1 MAKKVSNA
9 NKNLKKTATKPKSRK
24 EAVGVKQ
31 TRQAT
36 KSNPPTSINHLQQIH
51 QLAWTGK
58 HAAAIE
64 AATRELTRLAK
75 SQRLRKSEM
84 DLLDLRSES
93 YIAIGKLDLAMKD
106 AREMMKL
113 VKAGGT
119 QQAALKT
126 QALNRLAFVQM
137 RLGKVND
144 AIKSARNATKLKHN
158 STQLLATSLLA
169 LSEAQ
174 FRALQSE
181 AAEQSAK
188 KAIALFEEL
197 GDLSGAGRAHWTL
210 AAAYYNLGRIGDSRH
225 AAQTALE
232 LCQQAGDGYGIGNAL
247 NVMTFTDADVAE
259 AIQHMHQAIQAFEAA
274 GYAERKGTALINLGL
289 TYASL
294 GLFVQSQR
302 LTSQAIEA
310 LRLMNAKNALAY
322 AVSNI
327 IGYEIILGMNA
338 SARQRLRELEA
349 LAADSGD
356 PFIEIA
362 VPQYKGLLAFAEG
375 DLKTAIRFYKSA
387 VKMNLIRSIKSDLT
401 ELGKVY
407 LAAHEP
413 VAALQATAK
422 AARIHQAED
431 FANIEFLPQDI
442 WWRHTQALL
451 ANHKTEEA
459 RQAHDRAYDLLLEQI
474 SNIRDVGLRRNALN
488 KVEVNRELVQY
499 WVKDGVKRKLP
510 KERLFAHLNIES
522 NLREPFQ
529 RLSNTSLRLNSLKTI
544 KDIQTFLVNEATEL
558 SGGERVMLILERTAD
573 LSRRAEEP
581 TEVGAT
587 EVYVADS
594 ILPRGEDTS
603 AVLASIKDYL
613 AQARLTRS
621 VQLILPDEK
630 KSAKNKRSGFSSGL
644 GGSRIIAPLIAQSQ
658 LLGYLYADMDALYG
672 TFDNVDRDMLGMLAN
687 HGAVALDNVG
697 LLEGLEQKVEE
708 RTTQLQERVVEL
720 QIINSIQ
727 QGLAAELDFQTIVD
741 LVGDKLREVF
751 DISNMG
757 DMGIRWYD
765 EKTNLIH
772 SLYEYEHGKRLVV
785 DPLPPLPNGIFE
797 AHQKTRQPIVFNSF
811 ADYQKYN
818 AALIAGTDLSK
829 SFVSVPIVS
838 KDRVLGTIS
847 LENFERE
854 NAYGES
860 EVRLLTT
867 IAASLGTALENA
879 RLFDETQR
887 LFKAEQERVAELQII
902 NSVQQGL
909 ASKLDVN
916 AIHNLVG
923 KQLHDVFPKADL
935 TLALFDPETDMLSAP
950 YMVERGKYLNLPPI
964 KVERKGFFKELF
976 NEQKIIFINQ
986 NMHEEMKKRGI
997 KTQRGAPL
1005 PKSTL
1010 WIPLVTDKK
1019 VRGIVRLQDMEHE
1032 NAFSESDVRLLQT
1045 LANSMSVALENARL
1059 FDETQRLL
1067 KETEERNAE
1076 LAIINSVQAA
1086 LAAELNIQGIY
1097 DAVGDKI
1104 REIFNQRDVGIRIYD
1119 PKTNMIHFPYMYDG
1133 GERISLSSQPLPE
1146 TGFSRYVISARKT
1159 LVINENADEESKK
1172 YGSYTIPGTLDKEKS
1187 ILMVPLVT
1195 GEQCRGLIDIN
1206 DYETEHAFSE
1216 SDVRLLETLANS
1228 MSVALENAR
1237 LFDEIQR
1244 RERENIALLDI
1255 SRDISSTLETS
1266 TVLEGIATHAMSV
1279 LNGELSGLFL
1289 PEGNAGVYR
1298 AIAAF
1303 GIEAENL
1310 KDDTINLGE
1319 GILGNI
1325 AKNKIGEIVNNVNN
1339 DPRAIQ
1345 IAGTGINLDEHLLA
1359 VPLLANDELV
1369 GLMAVWRNGKNK
1381 EFLESELHFLNGLA
1395 RQAVIAVQNAK
1406 LFDEAQEART
1416 IAEHANQA
1424 KSAFLA
1430 TMSHELRT
1438 PLNAIIG
1445 FTRIVRKK
1453 ADDVLEDKQKDNLD
1467 KVLSSAEHLLGL
1479 INTVLDI
1486 AKIEA
1491 GKMDVVASNFSIN
1504 ALVDQCFNTAQP
1516 LVKSTVKFEKQ
1527 NDITLPLIYSDQNK
1541 IKQIIL
1547 NLLSNAAKFTHQGEI
1562 KISLTHADSIFK
1574 IDVSDT
1580 GIGMN
1585 AEALSKIF
1593 EEFQQADS
1601 STTRKYGGTGLG
1613 LSISRNLAHLLGGDL
1628 TVVSEVDQGSTFT
1641 LTLPIQFVDKKSAP
1655 ASDVQIDSAPQK

>member
-1 MAKKVSNA
+1 M
-9 NKNLKKTATKPKSRK
+9 
-24 EAVGVKQ
+24 
-31 TRQAT
+31 
-36 KSNPPTSINHLQQIH
+36 
-51 QLAWTGK
+51 
-58 HAAAIE
+58 
-64 AATRELTRLAK
+64 
-75 SQRLRKSEM
+75 
-84 DLLDLRSES
+84 
-93 YIAIGKLDLAMKD
+93 
-106 AREMMKL
+106 
-113 VKAGGT
+113 
-119 QQAALKT
+119 
-126 QALNRLAFVQM
+126 
-137 RLGKVND
+137 
-144 AIKSARNATKLKHN
+144 
-158 STQLLATSLLA
+158 
-169 LSEAQ
+169 
-174 FRALQSE
+174 
-181 AAEQSAK
+181 
-188 KAIALFEEL
+188 
-197 GDLSGAGRAHWTL
+197 
-210 AAAYYNLGRIGDSRH
+210 
-225 AAQTALE
+225 
-232 LCQQAGDGYGIGNAL
+232 
-247 NVMTFTDADVAE
+247 
-259 AIQHMHQAIQAFEAA
+259 
-274 GYAERKGTALINLGL
+274 
-289 TYASL
+289 
-294 GLFVQSQR
+294 
-302 LTSQAIEA
+302 
-310 LRLMNAKNALAY
+310 
-322 AVSNI
+322 
-327 IGYEIILGMNA
+327 
-338 SARQRLRELEA
+338 
-349 LAADSGD
+349 
-356 PFIEIA
+356 
-362 VPQYKGLLAFAEG
+362 
-375 DLKTAIRFYKSA
+375 
-387 VKMNLIRSIKSDLT
+387 
-401 ELGKVY
+401 
-407 LAAHEP
+407 
-413 VAALQATAK
+413 
-422 AARIHQAED
+422 
-431 FANIEFLPQDI
+431 
-442 WWRHTQALL
+442 
-451 ANHKTEEA
+451 
-459 RQAHDRAYDLLLEQI
+459 
-474 SNIRDVGLRRNALN
+474 GLRRNALN

-544 KDIQTFLVNEATEL
+544 RDIQTFLVNEATEL
-558 SGGERVMLILERTAD
+558 SGGERVMLILEKESSEA
-573 LSRRAEEP
+573 
-581 TEVGAT
+581 
-587 EVYVADS
+587 YIADS
-594 ILPRGEDTS
+594 ILPRGEDAS

-613 AQARLTRS
+613 AQTRLTRT

-630 KSAKNKRSGFSSGL
+630 KSAKKKKSGFSSGL

-672 TFDNVDRDMLGMLAN
+672 TFDNVDRNMLGMLAN
-687 HGAVALDNVG
+687 HGAAALDNVG

-785 DPLPPLPNGIFE
+785 EPLPPLPNGIFE

-818 AALIAGTDLSK
+818 ATLIADTDLSK

-838 KDRVLGTIS
+838 KDRVVGTVS

-860 EVRLLTT
+860 ELRLLTT

-887 LFKAEQERVAELQII
+887 LL
-902 NSVQQGL
+902 
-909 ASKLDVN
+909 
-916 AIHNLVG
+916 
-923 KQLHDVFPKADL
+923 
-935 TLALFDPETDMLSAP
+935 
-950 YMVERGKYLNLPPI
+950 
-964 KVERKGFFKELF
+964 
-976 NEQKIIFINQ
+976 KI
-986 NMHEEMKKRGI
+986 
-997 KTQRGAPL
+997 
-1005 PKSTL
+1005 
-1010 WIPLVTDKK
+1010 
-1019 VRGIVRLQDMEHE
+1019 
-1032 NAFSESDVRLLQT
+1032 
-1045 LANSMSVALENARL
+1045 
-1059 FDETQRLL
+1059 
-1067 KETEERNAE
+1067 TEERAAE
-1076 LAIINSVQAA
+1076 LAIINSVQRG
-1086 LAAELNIQGIY
+1086 LASKLDMQAIYEL
-1097 DAVGDKI
+1097 VGDKLCDVFDSQDLDIRLLNPQSGLVDFVYI
-1104 REIFNQRDVGIRIYD
+1104 REHGKRIQVD
-1119 PKTNMIHFPYMYDG
+1119 PAAFIGVSKRVI
-1133 GERISLSSQPLPE
+1133 ESQQPLI
-1146 TGFSRYVISARKT
+1146 V
-1159 LVINENADEESKK
+1159 NENMMQFSQES
-1172 YGSYTIPGTLDKEKS
+1172 GLIVIPGTDMEKS
-1187 ILMVPLVT
+1187 LMAVPITAGNKAIGLVYI
-1195 GEQCRGLIDIN
+1195 GN
-1206 DYETEHAFSE
+1206 YEKEHAFGESE
-1216 SDVRLLETLANS
+1216 LRLLQTVTNA

-1266 TVLEGIATHAMSV
+1266 TVLEGIATHAKNV

-1289 PEGNAGVYR
+1289 PEEQGQMFR
-1298 AIAAF
+1298 AIAAV
-1303 GIEAENL
+1303 GDEAENL
-1310 KDDTINLGE
+1310 KDETINLGE

-1325 AKNKIGEIVNNVNN
+1325 AKNKIGEIINNVNN
-1339 DPRAIQ
+1339 DSRAIQ

-1381 EFLESELHFLNGLA
+1381 EFLENELHFLNGLA

-1406 LFDEAQEART
+1406 LFDEAQEARA

-1641 LTLPIQFVDKKSAP
+1641 LTLPIQFADKKSASS
-1655 ASDVQIDSAPQK
+1655 SDIQIDSAPQK

>member
-1 MAKKVSNA
+1 MANKVSNA
-9 NKNLKKTATKPKSRK
+9 NKNLKKTATKPKSKK

-51 QLAWTGK
+51 QLTWTGQ
-58 HAAAIE
+58 HAATIE
-64 AATRELTRLAK
+64 ATTGELTRLPK
-75 SQRLRKSEM
+75 SQKFLKTRLG
-84 DLLDLRSES
+84 LLDLRSES

-119 QQAALKT
+119 QPAALKA
-126 QALNRLAFVQM
+126 QALKRLAFVQIP
-137 RLGKVND
+137 LGKLND
-144 AIKSARNATKLKHN
+144 AIKSAHSATKLKHN

-174 FRALQSE
+174 FRAQQSE
-181 AAEQSAK
+181 VAVQSAQ
-188 KAIALFEEL
+188 KAIALFQEL
-197 GDLSGAGRAHWTL
+197 GDPSGAGRAHWTL
-210 AAAYYNLGRIGDSRH
+210 AVAYYNLGRAEDARH
-225 AAQTALE
+225 ATQTALE

-247 NVMTFTDADVAE
+247 NVMTFTDADIAE
-259 AIQHMHQAIQAFEAA
+259 GIQHTHQAIQAFEAA
-274 GYAERKGTALINLGL
+274 GYAERKGIALMNLALSYANLGL
-289 TYASL
+289 FA
-294 GLFVQSQR
+294 QSQR

-310 LRLMNAKNALAY
+310 LRAMNAKDALAY
-322 AVSNI
+322 AVANI
-327 IGYEIILGMNA
+327 IGYESILGMKA

-362 VPQYKGLLAFAEG
+362 VPQTKGLLAFAEG

-387 VKMNLIRSIKSDLT
+387 VKMNINRSIKSDLT
-401 ELGKVY
+401 QLGKAY

-413 VAALQATAK
+413 VAALQATTK
-422 AARIHQAED
+422 AARLHQAEN
-431 FANIEFLPQDI
+431 FAKIEFPPQDI
-442 WWRHTQALL
+442 WWRHTQALH
-451 ANHKTEEA
+451 ANKKTKEA
-459 RQAHDRAYDLLLEQI
+459 RQAHDRAYDILLEQI

-488 KVEVNRELVQY
+488 KVEVNRELVQH

-558 SGGERVMLILERTAD
+558 SGGERVMLILEKE
-573 LSRRAEEP
+573 SS
-581 TEVGAT
+581 

-594 ILPRGEDTS
+594 ILPRGEDAL

-672 TFDNVDRDMLGMLAN
+672 TFDNVDRNMLGMLAN

-785 DPLPPLPNGIFE
+785 EPLPPLPNGIFE

-818 AALIAGTDLSK
+818 ATLIADTDLSK

-838 KDRVLGTIS
+838 KDRVVGTIS

-860 EVRLLTT
+860 ELRLLTT

-887 LFKAEQERVAELQII
+887 LLKITEERNAELAII
-902 NSVQQGL
+902 NSVQQSL
-909 ASKLDVN
+909 ASQLDMQGIYN
-916 AIHNLVG
+916 AVG
-923 KQLHDVFPKADL
+923 DEIREIFDAQGVVIGTFDYDNRLGVFDYFYEKGKRYFPKPIPFSGLMEHIANTGEMIVINTNMIEGVKKYRM
-935 TLALFDPETDMLSAP
+935 TLAAGESALSGVWMP
-950 YMVERGKYLNLPPI
+950 
-964 KVERKGFFKELF
+964 FKAG
-976 NEQKIIFINQ
+976 NI
-986 NMHEEMKKRGI
+986 
-997 KTQRGAPL
+997 
-1005 PKSTL
+1005 
-1010 WIPLVTDKK
+1010 
-1019 VRGIVRLQDMEHE
+1019 VRGIIALQNIDHE

-1059 FDETQRLL
+1059 FDETQR
-1067 KETEERNAE
+1067 
-1076 LAIINSVQAA
+1076 
-1086 LAAELNIQGIY
+1086 
-1097 DAVGDKI
+1097 
-1104 REIFNQRDVGIRIYD
+1104 
-1119 PKTNMIHFPYMYDG
+1119 
-1133 GERISLSSQPLPE
+1133 
-1146 TGFSRYVISARKT
+1146 
-1159 LVINENADEESKK
+1159 
-1172 YGSYTIPGTLDKEKS
+1172 
-1187 ILMVPLVT
+1187 
-1195 GEQCRGLIDIN
+1195 
-1206 DYETEHAFSE
+1206 
-1216 SDVRLLETLANS
+1216 
-1228 MSVALENAR
+1228 
-1237 LFDEIQR
+1237 

-1266 TVLEGIATHAMSV
+1266 TVLEGIATHAKNV

-1289 PEGNAGVYR
+1289 PEEQGQMFR
-1298 AIAAF
+1298 AIAAV
-1303 GIEAENL
+1303 GDEAENL
-1310 KDDTINLGE
+1310 KDETINLGE

-1325 AKNKIGEIVNNVNN
+1325 AKNKIGEIINNVNN
-1339 DPRAIQ
+1339 DSRAIQ

-1381 EFLESELHFLNGLA
+1381 EFLENELHFLNGLA

-1406 LFDEAQEART
+1406 LFDEAQEARA

-1641 LTLPIQFVDKKSAP
+1641 LTLPIQFADKKSASS
-1655 ASDVQIDSAPQK
+1655 SDIQIDSAPQK